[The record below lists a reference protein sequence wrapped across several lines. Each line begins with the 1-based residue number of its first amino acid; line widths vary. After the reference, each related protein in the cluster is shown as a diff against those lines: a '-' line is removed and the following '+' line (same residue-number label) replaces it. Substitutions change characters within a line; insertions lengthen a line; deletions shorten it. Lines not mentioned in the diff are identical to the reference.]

1 MRVCLW
7 VISAGLFSTQ
17 VRKLASLEEASLR
30 KREIAGLYC
39 SNFGFRSLCLSVVLV
54 AVIIKICCDLRPTNS
69 FWCLLF
75 QRIFTARIVPHLTE
89 PLAHFSHSHSISSLV
104 SSFSLLQ
111 NYDFLV
117 HAHIVLDFF
126 FSFVYLFLKDH
137 HGDLHDSRA
146 PTSSVKFQ
154 LLNSIFKSLQII
166 IKNHSDFLC
175 CFVLSLLLVCVFV
188 SSYLCFSSSLS
199 KVRVYWKEKLV
210 DGEE

>member
-1 MRVCLW
+1 M
-7 VISAGLFSTQ
+7 ISLFT
-17 VRKLASLEEASLR
+17 L
-30 KREIAGLYC
+30 
-39 SNFGFRSLCLSVVLV
+39 
-54 AVIIKICCDLRPTNS
+54 T
-69 FWCLLF
+69 LF
-75 QRIFTARIVPHLTE
+75 LI
-89 PLAHFSHSHSISSLV
+89 
-104 SSFSLLQ
+104 
-111 NYDFLV
+111 
-117 HAHIVLDFF
+117 F
-126 FSFVYLFLKDH
+126 FSFVCLFLKDH

-188 SSYLCFSSSLS
+188 SSSLS